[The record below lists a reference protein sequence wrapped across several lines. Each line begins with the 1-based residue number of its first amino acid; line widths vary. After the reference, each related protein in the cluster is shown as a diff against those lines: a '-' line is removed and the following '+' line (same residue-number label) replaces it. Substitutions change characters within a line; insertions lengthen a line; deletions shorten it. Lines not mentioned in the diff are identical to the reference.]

1 LNRYAKDIVS
11 STGYTERANATRTT
25 IAASNGNFVKVSFF
39 EELSYY
45 G

>member
-1 LNRYAKDIVS
+1 LNRYAKDIIS

-25 IAASNGNFVKVSFF
+25 IAAANGVIVKVSIF
-39 EELSYY
+39 EKLSYY